1 MTNHTDTSTGSPI
14 SLAKHDIGTS
24 TESAHEDAGKCTAK
38 KAKTKTK
45 TKKRKATKHRV
56 AEAAVYTGLGLL
68 ILIEPWVFLLLV
80 PVFLLIMWK

>member
-14 SLAKHDIGTS
+14 SLAKHDIGAS
-24 TESAHEDAGKCTAK
+24 TESAREAAGKCTAK
-38 KAKTKTK
+38 KTKAKA
-45 TKKRKATKHRV
+45 KKRKATKHRV